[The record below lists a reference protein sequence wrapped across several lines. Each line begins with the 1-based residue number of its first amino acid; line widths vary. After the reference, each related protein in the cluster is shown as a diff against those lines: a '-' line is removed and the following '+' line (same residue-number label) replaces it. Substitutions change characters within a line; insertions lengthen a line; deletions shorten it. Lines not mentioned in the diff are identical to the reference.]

1 MQEDQL
7 IGYFMPSQRSSDS
20 EIRSWA
26 EDRERAAE
34 LRGIGRS
41 DSKLGV
47 VHIPAL
53 PETMGLRWRILRFRP
68 TWDT

>member
-7 IGYFMPSQRSSDS
+7 TGYFMPSQRSADS
-20 EIRSWA
+20 EIRSWLRI
-26 EDRERAAE
+26 EKRAAE
-34 LRGIGRS
+34 LRGIGKS

-53 PETMGLRWRILRFRP
+53 PETMGLRRRILRFRP
-68 TWDT
+68 TWDA